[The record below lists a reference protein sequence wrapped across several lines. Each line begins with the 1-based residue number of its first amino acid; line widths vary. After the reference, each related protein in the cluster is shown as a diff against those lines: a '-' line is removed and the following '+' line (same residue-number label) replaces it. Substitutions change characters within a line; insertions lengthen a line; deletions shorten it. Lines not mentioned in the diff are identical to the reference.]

1 MTEVEKV
8 LSSSTT
14 PMAWGDAWS
23 QSTAE
28 GCRTLQF
35 RYEVYPNKIFIKF
48 VGYAHDRKFG
58 SFFNAVDIEAFTI
71 GAAAAVRCATAER
84 DRINNGKKKVPYQC
98 MRCTETLDIDS
109 YKSLGNES
117 YLCGKCADEGWG

>member
-8 LSSSTT
+8 LASSMI
-14 PMAWGDAWS
+14 PMAWGDVWS

-28 GCRTLQF
+28 NCRTLQF
-35 RYEVYPNKIFIKF
+35 RYEVYPNRIFIKF
-48 VGYAHDRKFG
+48 VGYAHERKFG
-58 SFFNAVDIEAFTI
+58 GFFNAVDIDAFTN
-71 GAAAAVRCATAER
+71 GATVAIRYATAER
-84 DRINNGKKKVPYQC
+84 DRINNGKKIVPYHC
-98 MRCTETLDIDS
+98 MRCSQTLDIDS